1 LQRRRTFGRE
11 LSPNTLTYQAHASS
25 SHEVV
30 GSQFT
35 PITGTRCPSWVGVR
49 LFPDGKTLL
58 GVVTGHDSKDGKPI
72 FEYQYDHG
80 MPDGSVVKA
89 DKWAWLE
96 QLVDMTF

>member
-1 LQRRRTFGRE
+1 MTM
-11 LSPNTLTYQAHASS
+11 NN
-25 SHEVV
+25 EVPLILP
-30 GSQFT
+30 
-35 PITGTRCPSWVGVR
+35 PIGAIITVMT
-49 LFPDGKTLL
+49 DGKTLL
-58 GVVTGHDSKDGKPI
+58 GVVTGHDIKDGKPI